1 VEIYLIFKIC
11 KLDLELITEFL
22 ISIGC
27 LQKCEKFMI
36 DSDVAI
42 QMHMVKEYVGN
53 AKKFYDHLD
62 NCESCRKKMAE
73 IWQHVY

>member
-1 VEIYLIFKIC
+1 M
-11 KLDLELITEFL
+11 
-22 ISIGC
+22 GC

-36 DSDVAI
+36 GFDGAI
-42 QMHMVKEYVGN
+42 KTHMVTQYVGN

-62 NCESCRKKMAE
+62 DCESCRQKMAD